1 MFIPKRLSAD
11 EVVATDAAAGR
22 ATEEVW
28 AGAKASAPAM
38 RATAMVAAVNFMFIS
53 SGVLNYEAV
62 SQVFHHDVDSKKLFP
77 SPEHVRTKAKL
88 AALFC
93 LCMPFFCVT

>member
-1 MFIPKRLSAD
+1 MSLEVLAGLLNIFCFKVFIPKRLRAD

-38 RATAMVAAVNFMFIS
+38 RATAMVAAVNFI
-53 SGVLNYEAV
+53 VY
-62 SQVFHHDVDSKKLFP
+62 
-77 SPEHVRTKAKL
+77 
-88 AALFC
+88 
-93 LCMPFFCVT
+93 

>member
-53 SGVLNYEAV
+53 SGVLNYEGV
-62 SQVFHHDVDSKKLFP
+62 SQVFHHDVAKNSFLP
-77 SPEHVRTKAKL
+77 APEHVLKAKHL
-88 AALFC
+88 HYFVFACLFY
-93 LCMPFFCVT
+93 V